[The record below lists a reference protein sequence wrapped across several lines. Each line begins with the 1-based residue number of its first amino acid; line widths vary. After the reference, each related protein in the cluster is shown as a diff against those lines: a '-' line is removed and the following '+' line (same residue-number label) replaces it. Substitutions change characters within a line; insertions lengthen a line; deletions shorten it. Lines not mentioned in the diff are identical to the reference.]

1 MSFEAREAIVKLL
14 KGVFYKE
21 DDEKAWFALLQE
33 EAAIKEYL
41 QTIALEVII
50 DTAEGYAY
58 VKSIEEKEDERSL
71 SKLVSKRELSYKVS
85 LLVVL
90 LRRRLVDF
98 ELQSENFKAVVT
110 LEEMAEELQNFL
122 SERFDEVKLQ
132 KEIAATIKKVEE
144 LGFLK
149 KLGSKESAYEIRPAI
164 KAFVDAQ
171 WLSDFDDRL
180 QEYKRMES

>member
-1 MSFEAREAIVKLL
+1 MSFEAREAIVRLL

-21 DDEKAWFALLQE
+21 DEEKVWFALLQE
-33 EAAIKEYL
+33 EASIKEYL
-41 QTIALEVII
+41 QTIALEVLI

-58 VKSIEEKEDERSL
+58 VKSIEREEEDERSL

-149 KLGSKESAYEIRPAI
+149 KLGTKESTYEIRPAI

-171 WLSDFDDRL
+171 WLGEFDKKL
-180 QEYKRMES
+180 KEYRSKD